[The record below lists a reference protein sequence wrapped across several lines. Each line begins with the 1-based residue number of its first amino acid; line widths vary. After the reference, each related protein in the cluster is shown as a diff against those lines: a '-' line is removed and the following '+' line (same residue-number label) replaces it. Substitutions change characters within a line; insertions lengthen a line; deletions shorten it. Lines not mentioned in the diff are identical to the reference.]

1 MKQQENPVS
10 LFFRAKL
17 QSLLDEKGVSQRQ
30 LALATGV
37 SQQTVNNY
45 LRGVTKLP
53 GAEELLALSRY
64 FGLPMEHFLTSSEE
78 DASNLRGKKMSAP
91 PRSIPALEVQR
102 VAERMLRQAESL
114 LEEAER
120 LKKFSADNI

>member
-1 MKQQENPVS
+1 MSQQENPVS

-53 GAEELLALSRY
+53 GAEELLSLSRY
-64 FGLPMEHFLTSSEE
+64 FGIPMEHFLTTPIE
-78 DASNLRGKKMSAP
+78 DTSNLRGKKLSAS

-102 VAERMLRQAESL
+102 AAERMRRQAENL

-120 LKKFSADNI
+120 LKKISSGV

>member
-1 MKQQENPVS
+1 MTQQENPVS

-53 GAEELLALSRY
+53 GAEELLSLSRY
-64 FGLPMEHFLTSSEE
+64 FGIPMEQFLTAPIE
-78 DASNLRGKKMSAP
+78 DTSNLRGKKLSAS

-102 VAERMLRQAESL
+102 AAERMRRQAESL

-120 LKKFSADNI
+120 LKKFSADI